1 MKKTITKIFAGLLC
15 VVLCAGMLCGLCGC
29 SNPMPVGTNIN
40 GAAFNKDNAFE
51 KVAAFEERVNVT
63 DNTYEYYTYT
73 YFRETNT
80 DIMYVL
86 CEQFVNR
93 HLSTT
98 GFTVMLNTDGT
109 PLLYSEWVEMGK

>member
-1 MKKTITKIFAGLLC
+1 MKKNMAKILAGLFC
-15 VVLCAGMLCGLCGC
+15 VVLCVGMLVGLCGC
-29 SNPMPVGTNIN
+29 SSPLPVDTSTN
-40 GAAFNKDNAFE
+40 GVAFNKDNAFE
-51 KVAAFEERVNVT
+51 KVAAFKERVNVT

-86 CEQFVNR
+86 CEKPTSRYLN
-93 HLSTT
+93 TT